1 MDNVNVLR
9 TGFYAL
15 DFALP
20 DTNGDIYKLSEHLRG
35 NFVAVCFFPNGEN
48 EKVNAFLKDLN
59 QGLPNTASG
68 LPVSVVGICP
78 RRVDDL
84 KDIKEKL
91 RLSFPILSDHQLL
104 ISARYHVV
112 VSHEIKPAVYFSV
125 FVIDDYSLIRLRAS
139 EVPALSK
146 YVPEEFRA
154 AVAKIV

>member
-20 DTNGDIYKLSEHLRG
+20 DTNGDIYKLSDHLKDI
-35 NFVAVCFFPNGEN
+35 FVAVCFFPNGDN
-48 EKVNAFLKDLN
+48 EKVNAYLKDLN
-59 QGLPNTASG
+59 QGLPNSASG

-84 KDIKEKL
+84 KKFKEKL
-91 RLSFPILSDHQLL
+91 KLGFPILSDHLMTVCSKYHTVESN
-104 ISARYHVV
+104 SA
-112 VSHEIKPAVYFSV
+112 KPSVYFSI
-125 FVIDDYSLIRLRAS
+125 FVIDDYSFIRYRAG
-139 EVPALSK
+139 EVPGLSK
-146 YVPEEFRA
+146 YSPEEFRT